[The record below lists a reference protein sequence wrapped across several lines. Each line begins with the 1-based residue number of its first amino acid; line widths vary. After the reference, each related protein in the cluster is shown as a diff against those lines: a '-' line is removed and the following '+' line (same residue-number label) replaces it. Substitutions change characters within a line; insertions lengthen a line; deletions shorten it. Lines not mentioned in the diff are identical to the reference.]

1 MGRGSRGSWSE
12 LHSESSGRG
21 ARHTSTHRTEA
32 DITVERPVSSPSEG
46 TPPNGQC
53 DACGAAVPRCMGRR
67 EKEKQPSDGQQA
79 QPLGKAPAT
88 VHLQILKYPHTQ
100 PFRST
105 CVRVCIHGGIL
116 SLLHAHTHAH
126 MWARQKR
133 EPTSDVPIKQ
143 THASKTPL
151 TPPLSQAK
159 IQPHILSPSLPTS
172 SLQSNKHRSD
182 SHICDLTHT
191 LQGPCRSARAGGI
204 LPISKTGKRRF

>member
-1 MGRGSRGSWSE
+1 MWGSCAKMHGPQGEREAAIRQAAGTAT
-12 LHSESSGRG
+12 RK
-21 ARHTSTHRTEA
+21 STCHR
-32 DITVERPVSSPSEG
+32 
-46 TPPNGQC
+46 
-53 DACGAAVPRCMGRR
+53 
-67 EKEKQPSDGQQA
+67 
-79 QPLGKAPAT
+79 PLANS
-88 VHLQILKYPHTQ
+88 QISTYH

-105 CVRVCIHGGIL
+105 CVRVCIHGEIL
-116 SLLHAHTHAH
+116 SLLYAHTHAH